1 MYDNNIKTD
10 WNNYYKERKKN
21 NSKIILAITR
31 NTRKI
36 TDNII
41 INMLKKSKLNIN
53 SIIEL
58 GGADSCFYET
68 LRKEF
73 NNCDYTVIDN
83 SKVGID
89 IFNEKYKD
97 DKTKAI
103 YQDILLENIIDLKSD
118 LVFSAGLIEH
128 FNIDDTSKMI
138 QKHFHFCNDNG
149 LVLITFPTP
158 TILYRILRK
167 ISEIIG
173 IWKFPDERPLKKQE
187 VLSECKKY
195 GNVLEVKL
203 NWLIGL
209 TQYIILVK
217 KF

>member
-41 INMLKKSKLNIN
+41 INMLKKTKLNIN

-149 LVLITFPTP
+149 LVLITFPTH

-203 NWLIGL
+203 N
-209 TQYIILVK
+209 
-217 KF
+217 

>member
-1 MYDNNIKTD
+1 MYNNIKTD
-10 WNNYYKERKKN
+10 WNKYYEERKNN
-21 NSKIILAITR
+21 NSKIILTITK

-41 INMLKKSKLNIN
+41 LNMLKNDKLGIN

-68 LRKEF
+68 LSKEF
-73 NNCDYTVIDN
+73 KNCNYTVIDN
-83 SKVGID
+83 SEIGVE
-89 IFNEKYKD
+89 IFNQKYKS

-103 YQDILLENIIDLKSD
+103 KHDILLEEITNLKSD

-128 FNIDDTSKMI
+128 FNINDTAKMI
-138 QKHFHFCNDNG
+138 EKHFSFCNDNG
-149 LVLITFPTP
+149 IVLITFPTP

-173 IWKFPDERPLKKQE
+173 IWKFPDERPLKKLE
-187 VLSECKKY
+187 VIQECKKY
-195 GNVLEVKL
+195 GKVQKLKL

-209 TQYIILVK
+209 TQYIILIK
-217 KF
+217 KQ